1 MTPMHPRLAPLIAMI
16 ALSALAQASDAAP
29 AAFAWTA
36 YDKEAPPADM
46 VHADETKRHPICRAR
61 LQGGLHPGRLSGD
74 ACAITFG
81 ETVRLIRASEVLV
94 AKAADVSWVAAPGSK
109 MPAGALA
116 GGFDSGRKLFICRAK
131 VRAVV
136 FPGTVVD
143 GSCNIAFGS
152 HELKER
158 PYEVLVIE

>member
-1 MTPMHPRLAPLIAMI
+1 MSLRLAPLLAII
-16 ALSALAQASDAAP
+16 VLPALAQAPGTAP
-29 AAFAWTA
+29 AAFAWIA
-36 YDKEAPPADM
+36 YDKDAPPADM

-94 AKAADVSWVAAPGSK
+94 AKAADVTWVAASGSR

-116 GGFDSGRKLFICRAK
+116 GGFEPGRKLVICRAK
-131 VRAVV
+131 IRAVV

-143 GSCNIAFGS
+143 GRCAIAFGS